1 MEELVKL
8 VGIDGEEV
16 EGQELNPAEYFE
28 MIKERKQK
36 VTDETLNAYY
46 ENILVLLSKARRTG
60 QKNMM
65 KKLMFHI
72 DCIEKEREL
81 VKNGIDTFIYKDDI
95 TDYIDNVAKGVVK
108 IIELENYPREIPE
121 DIVQTIEKVGHL
133 FDRMYVVFTDY
144 TGKVEKEVEKKRR
157 EKDPILFGTFQK
169 NTTNRGSLRGDGVL
183 IERFYFLGDWI
194 DPYCDLTLEKMI
206 SEMKS
211 KGKDIEHN
219 IKTPEDLDEIRAELG
234 LLKTAESGNWTT
246 YKYTNSD
253 YSNLSNSSTTITSTR
268 FVEAQTSGQGAK
280 VPEDKGFFAKVK
292 SALKG

>member
-1 MEELVKL
+1 MEKLAKL
-8 VGIDGEEV
+8 VGIDGQEV
-16 EGQELNPAEYFE
+16 EGQELNPAEYFD

-36 VTDETLNAYY
+36 VTDESLDAYY
-46 ENILVLLSKARRTG
+46 ENVLVLLSKARRTG

-65 KKLMFHI
+65 RKLMFHI

-81 VKNGIDTFIYKDDI
+81 VKRGIDTFIYKDDI

-121 DIVQTIEKVGHL
+121 EIVRTIENVGHL

-169 NTTNRGSLRGDGVL
+169 NVNDRGSMRGSGVL

-206 SEMKS
+206 SEMDK
-211 KGKDIEHN
+211 KGKKIEHN
-219 IKTPEDLDEIRAELG
+219 IKTPEDLESIRAELG
-234 LLKTAESGNWTT
+234 LLKTAGNTT
-246 YKYTNSD
+246 WATFTSD
-253 YSNLSNSSTTITSTR
+253 NGSTSSIASNSTIIINGSKDAPD
-268 FVEAQTSGQGAK
+268 VK
-280 VPEDKGFFAKVK
+280 EDKGFFARVK
-292 SALKG
+292 SVFKG

>member
-1 MEELVKL
+1 MEKL
-8 VGIDGEEV
+8 VGIDGQEV

-28 MIKERKQK
+28 MIKDRKQK
-36 VTDETLNAYY
+36 VTDETLDAYY
-46 ENILVLLSKARRTG
+46 ENVLVLLSKARRTG

-65 KKLMFHI
+65 RKLMFHI

-81 VKNGIDTFIYKDDI
+81 INNGIDTFIYKDDI

-121 DIVQTIEKVGHL
+121 EIVQTVEKVGHL

-169 NTTNRGSLRGDGVL
+169 NVNDRGSMRGSGVL

-206 SEMKS
+206 SEMKK
-211 KGKDIEHN
+211 KGKEIEHS
-219 IKTPEDLDEIRAELG
+219 IKTPEDLDTIRGELG
-234 LLKTAESGNWTT
+234 LLKDKNSNGYVTYTSSSGSTT
-246 YKYTNSD
+246 TFA
-253 YSNLSNSSTTITSTR
+253 SNSTIT
-268 FVEAQTSGQGAK
+268 FVDATQKGETPKA
-280 VPEDKGFFAKVK
+280 PEDKGFFAKVK
-292 SALKG
+292 SIFKG

>member
-1 MEELVKL
+1 MEKL
-8 VGIDGEEV
+8 IGIDGKEV
-16 EGQELNPAEYFE
+16 EGQELNPAEYFD

-36 VTDETLNAYY
+36 VTDESLSAYY
-46 ENILVLLSKARRTG
+46 ENVLVLLSKARRTG

-65 KKLMFHI
+65 RKLMFHI

-81 VKNGIDTFIYKDDI
+81 IKNGIDTFIYKDDI

-121 DIVQTIEKVGHL
+121 EIVNTIEKVGHL

-169 NTTNRGSLRGDGVL
+169 NVNDRGSMRGSGVL

-206 SEMKS
+206 SEMNK
-211 KGKDIEHN
+211 KGKKIEHN
-219 IKTPEDLDEIRAELG
+219 IKTPEDLDEIRGELG
-234 LLKTAESGNWTT
+234 LLQTKGDNQNWVTYTT
-246 YKYTNSD
+246 PD
-253 YSNLSNSSTTITSTR
+253 SSTTITTNVSGVQAT
-268 FVEAQTSGQGAK
+268 FASAQASGEGSK
-280 VPEDKGFFAKVK
+280 TPEDKGFFAKVK
-292 SALKG
+292 SVFKG

>member
-1 MEELVKL
+1 MEKL
-8 VGIDGEEV
+8 IGIDGQEV
-16 EGQELNPAEYFE
+16 EGQELNPAEYFD

-36 VTDETLNAYY
+36 VTDESLDAYY
-46 ENILVLLSKARRTG
+46 ENVLVLLSKARRTG

-65 KKLMFHI
+65 RKLMFHI

-81 VKNGIDTFIYKDDI
+81 VKNGVDTFIYKDDI

-121 DIVQTIEKVGHL
+121 EIVQTIENVGHL

-169 NTTNRGSLRGDGVL
+169 NVNDRGSMRGSGVL

-206 SEMKS
+206 SEMDKE
-211 KGKDIEHN
+211 GKKIEHN
-219 IKTPEDLDEIRAELG
+219 IKTPEDLESIRAELG
-234 LLKTAESGNWTT
+234 LLKAAGNETWTT
-246 YKYTNSD
+246 FTTNGST
-253 YSNLSNSSTTITSTR
+253 STIASNSTVIINASRDTPD
-268 FVEAQTSGQGAK
+268 VK
-280 VPEDKGFFAKVK
+280 EDKGFFARVK
-292 SALKG
+292 SVFKG